1 MSRLDSFIRRM
12 TAQRDILNSVAEQA
26 LLPPT
31 GDILELGLGNGRTY
45 SHLREL
51 FPQRRI
57 LVFDRVMQAHAS
69 SIPDPEN
76 LVIGEI
82 DEQGRAYAGHNA
94 AMLHADIG
102 TGSDAKDAIT
112 LTWLPELVASLLCIE
127 GVAISGLPL
136 EHAQLSPLP
145 LPDGIDENRYFLYCK
160 ISS

>member
-1 MSRLDSFIRRM
+1 
-12 TAQRDILNSVAEQA
+12 
-26 LLPPT
+26 
-31 GDILELGLGNGRTY
+31 
-45 SHLREL
+45 
-51 FPQRRI
+51 
-57 LVFDRVMQAHAS
+57 
-69 SIPDPEN
+69 
-76 LVIGEI
+76 
-82 DEQGRAYAGHNA
+82 
-94 AMLHADIG
+94 MLHADIG